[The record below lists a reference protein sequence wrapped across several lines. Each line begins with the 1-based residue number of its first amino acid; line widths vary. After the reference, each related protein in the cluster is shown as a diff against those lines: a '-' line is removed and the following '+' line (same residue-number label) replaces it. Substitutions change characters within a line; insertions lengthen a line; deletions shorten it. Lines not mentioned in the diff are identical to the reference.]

1 MRAFYIFTLLGTL
14 LLAGCASNPM
24 DPVADQTIPAAAPD
38 KAQVVFMRDA
48 YTGKA
53 IVSSLYDVTDG
64 KTHFI
69 GVMANGTKIAY
80 PTTPGKHTFMVVSEA
95 ADFMEADLVAG
106 KTYYALV
113 TPRMGLWKA
122 RFSLWPISNDPEAA
136 HSLKSKNFK
145 GWVEDTDLVTNSP
158 KSLAWYERVK
168 ASIEKKRAE
177 YWPVWQEKSADA
189 VAERTL
195 KPSDGL

>member
-1 MRAFYIFTLLGTL
+1 MRVFYIFTLLGTL

-24 DPVADQTIPAAAPD
+24 APVADQTLPPAAAD
-38 KAQVVFMRDA
+38 SAQVVFMRDA

-64 KTHFI
+64 KTRFI

-95 ADFMEADLVAG
+95 ADCMEADLVAG

-168 ASIEKKRAE
+168 ASVEKKRAS
-177 YWPVWQEKSADA
+177 YWPVWQEKSAEA

-195 KPSDGL
+195 KPTDGL

>member
-38 KAQVVFMRDA
+38 MAQVVFMRDA

-64 KTHFI
+64 KTQFI

>member
-48 YTGKA
+48 YPGKA

-64 KTHFI
+64 KTQFI